1 MRFHATGKPPPPLFP
16 LPMEVDDDDSPR
28 TYRSDNEPATHAQQ
42 NKGDRSSRKK
52 KPGGKGKDGAD
63 DDFNA
68 MSIDEAVD
76 LLNRTFTYLRRAVVL
91 AHRGQHWTLMQNA
104 CRTMWNTAHTALTR
118 AISPD
123 KHGQPFMTVE
133 MVRKIVWYPFFTA
146 ADCVM
151 DMMVQMQ
158 REQDKNTKV

>member
-1 MRFHATGKPPPPLFP
+1 MYP
-16 LPMEVDDDDSPR
+16 LPKENEDEDSPR
-28 TYRSDNEPATHAQQ
+28 TYRSETDAQPAAGAST
-42 NKGDRSSRKK
+42 GKK
-52 KPGGKGKDGAD
+52 KKRPGRHGLEEDSN
-63 DDFNA
+63 F
-68 MSIDEAVD
+68 MIIDEAVD

-123 KHGQPFMTVE
+123 RCGEPYMSVE
-133 MVRKIVWYPFFTA
+133 MVRKIIWYPFFTA